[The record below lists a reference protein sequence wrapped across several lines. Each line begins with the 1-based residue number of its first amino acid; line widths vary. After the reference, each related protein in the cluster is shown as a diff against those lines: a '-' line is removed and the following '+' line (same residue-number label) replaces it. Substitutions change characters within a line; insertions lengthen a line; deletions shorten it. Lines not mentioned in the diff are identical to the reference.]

1 MTLSLYA
8 ALIVL
13 SIWIGGLIPLF
24 TVWSETVLRYTLAFG
39 AGVILGAIF
48 LHIFPDAIAVIGAS
62 ASMYALLG
70 FLAIYLVERFMMVHA
85 CEEEAGCDFHT
96 VGMLSFLGFSMHSFL
111 SGVALG
117 SSFLI
122 PSLGFVVFIA
132 LLVHKAPE
140 SFSLVT
146 ILIRG
151 GHTRPNIFRMLLF
164 FSLMI
169 PVGAYF
175 AVVALR
181 YLNHEIVGAAVAFTA
196 GSFLHIA
203 FSDLLPEMHRST
215 DNRFVVLGVFLL
227 GLVAMASVKGLG
239 I

>member
-1 MTLSLYA
+1 MTLTLYT
-8 ALIVL
+8 ALIVI
-13 SIWIGGLIPLF
+13 SIWIGGLVPLF
-24 TVWSETVLRYTLAFG
+24 TKWSEIYLRYALAFG

-48 LHIFPDAIAVIGAS
+48 LHIFPDAITVIGAS
-62 ASMYALLG
+62 APVYALLG
-70 FLAIYLVERFMMVHA
+70 FLAIYIVERFMMVHA

-96 VGMLSFLGFSMHSFL
+96 VGTLSFVGFSLHSFL

-122 PSLGFVVFIA
+122 PTLGYVVFIA

-140 SFSLVT
+140 SFSLVS

-151 GHTRPNIFRMLLF
+151 GHSRPRILWMLLF
-164 FSLMI
+164 LSLMI
-169 PVGAYF
+169 PVGAYLALF
-175 AVVALR
+175 ALQW
-181 YLNHEIVGAAVAFTA
+181 LDHQILGAAVAFTA

-203 FSDLLPEMHRST
+203 FSDLLPEMHRT
-215 DNRFVVLGVFLL
+215 TENRFIVLGIFLL
-227 GLVAMASVKGLG
+227 GLAAMASVKGLG